1 MRSSGP
7 LLSVSKYPCL
17 LLSVT
22 KRWVDL
28 LGSTI
33 VATADGY
40 IFYSHSPHLAVFKTE

>member
-1 MRSSGP
+1 MKSSGP
-7 LLSVSKYPCL
+7 LLSISKYPCL

-22 KRWVDL
+22 KMWVDL

-33 VATADGY
+33 VGTANCY